1 MFGDKWE
8 VCGCK
13 FSHGTLNER
22 LMSLMYLRNHPEIS
36 TLVEWREKHEGEV
49 GCGCLQNP
57 GGADDCVLVH
67 FEEPV
72 HLHEVRRLVDS
83 V

>member
-22 LMSLMYLRNHPEIS
+22 LMSLMYLRNHPEVS
-36 TLVEWREKHEGEV
+36 TLVEWRENHEGEV
-49 GCGCLQNP
+49 GCGCLRSP
-57 GGADDCVLVH
+57 GGDDDCVLVH

-72 HLHEVRRLVDS
+72 HLHEVRRLADS
-83 V
+83 L